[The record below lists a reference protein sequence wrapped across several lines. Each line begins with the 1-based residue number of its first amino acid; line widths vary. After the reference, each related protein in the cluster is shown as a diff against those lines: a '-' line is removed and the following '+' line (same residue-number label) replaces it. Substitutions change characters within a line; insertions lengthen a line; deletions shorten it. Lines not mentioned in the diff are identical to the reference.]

1 MYHCFG
7 VPPASAGTIACA
19 SVTSAPSLLKLD
31 SSEFLCISHQPA
43 NQLGK
48 YRIGEKE
55 INAEKRNRQ
64 RHHDRGRNHIRA
76 RRPVDL
82 AHLHPHVVKK
92 RTEPLPLRGRFSNR
106 LHQRKSAD
114 VVVPFVL
121 AQLSHLRHFINRLRI
136 NFASL
141 PPLSFHVRTG
151 RGGGIRTPTLG
162 FGDRWSTVKPTPL
175 NPSLRLEF
183 SLEPASDG
191 GGDSRRHPL
200 VMAYLTSLWPVCF
213 LHVLQN
219 FEVSNRSVCLRRF
232 FVVV

>member
-7 VPPASAGTIACA
+7 VPPASAGTTACA
-19 SVTSAPSLLKLD
+19 SVTSAPSLLKLA

-43 NQLGK
+43 NQFGK
-48 YRIGEKE
+48 NRIGEKE

-64 RHHDRGRNHIRA
+64 RHHDGGRNHIRS
-76 RRPVDL
+76 RPPVDL

-92 RTEPLPLRGRFSNR
+92 RTEPLPLRGRFSNW

-121 AQLSHLRHFINRLRI
+121 AQLSHRRHFINPLRI

-141 PPLSFHVRTG
+141 PPLPFHVRTG

-183 SLEPASDG
+183 SARARKRWRRKISPAS
-191 GGDSRRHPL
+191 L
-200 VMAYLTSLWPVCF
+200 VPVYLTSLWPVCF

-219 FEVSNRSVCLRRF
+219 FEVSNRSVCLRR
-232 FVVV
+232 